1 MERTE
6 SVIVSAAN
14 GQTRLRQPGPL
25 LDDGGR
31 LACAGYAT
39 RPILSYERS
48 AVAAPSWRI
57 KEWDYYLVND
67 DEYAVA
73 FTVSDLGYLSLASV
87 SLMDFVHG
95 TFITKSTM
103 GAFPMGRLRLPEDS
117 SFGVT
122 QFADGKA
129 QISFEVA
136 GGMRLLSATFE
147 DFAEG
152 HPLQVEVVLSNEPRD
167 SMVIA
172 TPWAEDSR
180 AFYYNQKIVG
190 MDAIGGFALGDLRHD
205 FHEDS
210 SFGLLDWGRGVWTY
224 DNIWFWGI
232 AQGMQQGHRFAMNLG
247 YGFGDTSAA
256 SENMVFVDGI
266 AHKLGRVDFGIPLA
280 DSRAVRMGNRY
291 DLMRPWHVTD
301 DEGRID
307 LVFMPQIDRCDV
319 TDLKLIVTDQHQVFG
334 FFDGHVIL
342 DDGTRFEVQGLRG
355 AAEVVH
361 NRY

>member
-6 SVIVSAAN
+6 SVIESPASI
-14 GQTRLRQPGPL
+14 QTRLRQPGPL
-25 LDDGGR
+25 LDERGE

-39 RPILSYERS
+39 RPLLSYER
-48 AVAAPSWRI
+48 AAIGAPPWRI

-87 SLMDFVHG
+87 SLMDFVRG
-95 TFITKSTM
+95 KFITKSTM
-103 GAFPMGRLRLPEDS
+103 GAFPMGRLCLPEDS

-122 QFADGKA
+122 QFADKKA

-152 HPLQVEVVLSNEPRD
+152 HPLQVEAVLSNEPRD

-180 AFYYNQKIVG
+180 AFYYNRKIVG
-190 MDAIGGFALGDLRHD
+190 MDAIGGFALGELRHD
-205 FHEDS
+205 FHEGS

-266 AHKLGRVDFGIPLA
+266 AHKLGRIDFGIPLA
-280 DSRAVRMGNRY
+280 NPDAARMGERY
-291 DLMRPWHVTD
+291 DLMRPWHMTD
-301 DEGRID
+301 DEERLD
-307 LVFMPQIDRCDV
+307 LVFTPQIDRCDL

-334 FFDGHVIL
+334 LFDGHVVL
-342 DDGTRFEVQGLRG
+342 DDGTRFEVRGLRG

-361 NRY
+361 NKY